1 MVWDMYRDINAIKL
15 LLKGE
20 SEFRF
25 NPLLWRT
32 EADLWIMGCMYQ
44 GIMMFDENLE
54 ISDRLTKKVD
64 LINDSM
70 ECTLELKEDLY
81 WSDGTPISTYDIEF
95 TIKVLLNPSFKGNRG
110 NHLLNIMGALEY
122 KEGIKKDIEGIEIL
136 NDRNIKFQFIKPD
149 ESFKRRL
156 LLPIIPKHIFEK
168 YSVNEFLHKVIDEE
182 CVSCGPY
189 KLKSFT
195 KNNFK
200 FQKNDTFHL
209 GVPRIPNMEIELN
222 NTDHFLKKLYT
233 NEVDFSILSYDEAY
247 NFEHN
252 QEQSDYTIYK
262 LPKPQINFIALNHR
276 NKYLKVKE
284 FRKAIM
290 HGINRNEILNVVY
303 KNYGNIINQYYPSLL
318 EQYVSNDLQNYDYN
332 VKKALNEIDKLQESN
347 NISLKMG
354 IPSEDKESL
363 LTAQIIKRNL
373 IEIGITLEI
382 IECSKSTWRQKFKN
396 EQLDMYI
403 MNYLLFLDP
412 DPQMLF
418 GKNSHFISAIGW
430 ENATNVSLIDMGQQD
445 KQKRVSIYKEWSK
458 LINTQLPILPLL
470 SPYDIQV
477 IHNRIKG
484 IKPDPRGVLWN
495 IHELEIKGV

>member
-1 MVWDMYRDINAIKL
+1 MVWNMHRDINTIKL

-54 ISDRLTKKVD
+54 IADRLTKKVD
-64 LINDSM
+64 LSNNSM

-95 TIKVLLNPSFKGNRG
+95 TIKVLLNPSFEGNRG
-110 NHLLNIMGALEY
+110 NHLLNIVGALEY
-122 KEGIKKDIEGIEIL
+122 KEGIKKDIEGIGIL
-136 NDRNIKFQFIKPD
+136 NDKNIKFQFIKPD

-156 LLPIIPKHIFEK
+156 LLPIIPKHIFKKYPVKEFPQKVTQEK
-168 YSVNEFLHKVIDEE
+168 F
-182 CVSCGPY
+182 VSCGPY
-189 KLKSFT
+189 NLKGFT
-195 KNNFK
+195 KKNFK

-222 NTDHFLKKLYT
+222 NTDEFLKKLYN

-247 NFEHN
+247 NFECN
-252 QEQSDYTIYK
+252 QDQSAYTIYK

-318 EQYVSNDLQNYDYN
+318 EQYISNDLQDYDYN
-332 VKKALNEIDKLQESN
+332 VKKALNEINKLQESKT
-347 NISLKMG
+347 ISLKMG
-354 IPSEDKESL
+354 VSSEDKGSL
-363 LTAQIIKRNL
+363 LAAQIIKKNL
-373 IEIGITLEI
+373 IEIGVELEI
-382 IECSKSTWRQKFKN
+382 IECSKMSWSQQFKN

-403 MNYLLFLDP
+403 LNYLLFLDP

-418 GKNSHFISAIGW
+418 GENSNFISAIGW
-430 ENATNVSLIDMGQQD
+430 HNSTNFNLIDMGQQD
-445 KQKRVSIYKEWSK
+445 KQERISIYQEWSK